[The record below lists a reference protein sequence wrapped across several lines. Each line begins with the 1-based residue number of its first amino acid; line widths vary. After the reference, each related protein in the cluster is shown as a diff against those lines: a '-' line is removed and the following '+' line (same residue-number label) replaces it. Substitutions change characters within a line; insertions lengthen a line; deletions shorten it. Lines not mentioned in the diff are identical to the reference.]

1 VSGTTF
7 VTGRLANQSRGLVL
21 GTWYLKPVL
30 MSPCVGLCLAV
41 QSDSHPL
48 RYAPYGSQKLL
59 YSFECR
65 NSTPPDANEVS
76 ADSVMPF
83 NFG

>member
-1 VSGTTF
+1 
-7 VTGRLANQSRGLVL
+7 
-21 GTWYLKPVL
+21 